1 MMSKSEK
8 LRADLLLEF
17 SKFECKSG
25 DLVIASYRRTRQL
38 CTQQFATWAAQV
50 LGPCLPN
57 GVKLLILNESEV
69 RGLVV
74 LSPQEDESEA
84 YKRGFADAL
93 LKVEELCG

>member
-57 GVKLLILNESEV
+57 GVKLLILMKARSV
-69 RGLVV
+69 GLSSSAPKKTSPKHTSGDSPT
-74 LSPQEDESEA
+74 LS
-84 YKRGFADAL
+84 
-93 LKVEELCG
+93 